1 MPVFE
6 QRKKIDARMRQL
18 KADADYWLPMWKD
31 LSRWG
36 NPMRGHFAGEDPK
49 DARKINHKRILNNQF
64 LRALRTSAAGLHS
77 GLTSP
82 SRPWFRL
89 TVNDPELTRYS
100 PVRLW
105 LDDVE
110 QRIYTVFN
118 RSNIYKVLPM
128 MYSELLLFGTA
139 AAPIDENFES
149 VINAKALT
157 CGQYY
162 LDVNEDGQVNTF
174 GRRLDMTTAQLVS
187 AFGHDNCPEEVQ
199 RAWREDKLS
208 KTFVVN
214 HLIEPNDDRIKG
226 QRDFRNKAYRSVYW
240 IDGRD
245 KENVLRLSGYDEF
258 PIIAPRWE
266 ITKTSDVYGTSPSML
281 AMGDQKTLQEME
293 RRGLMGLAKM
303 VDPPVN
309 IPSSAASV
317 NTMPGGINPFDP
329 MVQGADAGARAT
341 YQVALPLDQ
350 LSQYIQRTENRIDEA
365 LFVDLFR
372 MILDSNN
379 VQPITAREVVER
391 HEEKMMNLGP
401 VLESMNQELHAP
413 LINRTFN
420 IMMRGGLIPDPPP
433 DIAQQA
439 LKVDFISILA
449 QAQQMVASTTIQQ
462 SLGFI
467 GGVAGLFPEVVD
479 VVDIDKT
486 AREYMQANGMPE
498 SCMRSEDDVAQI
510 RQQRQEAQQQ
520 QQMAQ
525 DMGNMVQGAKVLSD
539 AKLDGNNA
547 LTALTGVG
555 GSDVGTGV

>member
-1 MPVFE
+1 MPEFE
-6 QRKKIDARMRQL
+6 QRKKIDARMKQL
-18 KADADYWLPMWKD
+18 VQDADYWLPLWKD

-36 NPMRGHFAGEDPK
+36 NPLRGHFVGSDPK
-49 DARKINHKRILNNQF
+49 DARRIDHKRILNNQF

-89 TVNDPELTRYS
+89 TVNDPELSRFS

-128 MYSELLLFGTA
+128 MYNELLLFGTA
-139 AAPIDENFES
+139 AAPIDESFDS
-149 VINAKALT
+149 IINAKALT

-162 LDVNEDGQVNTF
+162 LDVDEDGQVNTF
-174 GRRLDMTTAQLVS
+174 GRRLDMTTSQLVS
-187 AFGHDNCPEEVQ
+187 AFGLENCPDDVK
-199 RAWREDKLS
+199 RAYKEDKLS
-208 KTFVVN
+208 RSFVVN
-214 HLIEPNDDRIKG
+214 HLIEPNDDRIEG
-226 QRDFRNKAYRSVYW
+226 QRDFRNKAFRSVYW
-240 IDGRD
+240 IEGR
-245 KENVLRLSGYDEF
+245 KKNEVLRLGGYDEF

-266 ITKTSDVYGTSPSML
+266 ITKTSDVYGFSPAML

-309 IPSSAASV
+309 IPGTAQSV

-329 MVQGADAGARAT
+329 MVQGADNGARAT

-350 LSQYIQRTENRIDEA
+350 LSQYIQRTENRINEA

-372 MILDSNN
+372 MILDSDNI
-379 VQPITAREVVER
+379 QPITAREVVER

-420 IMMRGGLIPDPPP
+420 IMMRGGLIPEPPP
-433 DIAQQA
+433 DIAEQA

-467 GGVAGLFPEVVD
+467 GNIAALFPEVLD

-498 SCMRSEDDVAQI
+498 SCIRSEDDVAQI
-510 RQQRQEAQQQ
+510 RQGRQEQAQQ

-525 DMGNMVQGAKVLSD
+525 DMGAMAQGAKVLSD
-539 AKLDGNNA
+539 AKLDDNNA

-555 GSDVGTGV
+555 GSSLGI